1 MFFFKQ
7 ITDPFSYCMFFL
19 SFCYPSFTY
28 VLIMSLN
35 DLTKVPPFSVKH
47 PISSND
53 VSLYSNGSK
62 MFWEQK
68 KKSLN
73 KQLINI
79 INTSRTKQTLENFQ
93 NLPGPRGK
101 YDFFDRLLKQQILFA
116 QNH

>member
-1 MFFFKQ
+1 
-7 ITDPFSYCMFFL
+7 
-19 SFCYPSFTY
+19 
-28 VLIMSLN
+28 MSLN

-68 KKSLN
+68 NKKTSLN
-73 KQLINI
+73 KQIINI